1 MNRSFDTLIGIL
13 NGVIGDQL
21 ANSSSPLAT
30 NAGFYYANRKLDL
43 STPVDLQLDFPISN
57 KIIVFLHGLT
67 NTESIWDYP
76 QRSLAEQ
83 EPKAESYGNYGSA
96 LHKSL
101 GYTPFFIRYNSGLPI
116 EENGR
121 IVNGLLSQL
130 ISSYPCECDE
140 IVLVGFSMG
149 GLIARLA
156 QSYGENL
163 NERWFQLFHH
173 AIYIGTPHEGARLE
187 KFADAASSLLSDL
200 PKDYFSHWADW
211 INVRSA
217 GIKDLKHGLK
227 PNPKQASNK
236 LDDSHSTAH
245 FSKDAEHSFIS
256 GALSQDSNALLNK
269 FFGDSLVTQASASPS
284 NRPEFS
290 HSEHFDGLH
299 HLELAHSPS
308 VYHTMEKWLQ
318 NSSTRALSWKPVT
331 RSVVDS
337 DQTEASTTP
346 VKAALIQ
353 HSNAE
358 IANAGALLVAQAYLK
373 ALDTVETIHNAISVE
388 PYSVLNRIPP
398 IKLASEPIAQIHLGI
413 SETVF
418 SALRLCGTGATK
430 VLENATKTS
439 Q

>member
-21 ANSSSPLAT
+21 ANTSSPLAT
-30 NAGFYYANRKLDL
+30 NVGFYYANRKLDL
-43 STPVDLQLDFPISN
+43 STPVDLQLDFPVSN
-57 KIIVFLHGLT
+57 KVIVFLHGLT

-83 EPKAESYGNYGSA
+83 EPNAESYGNYGSA

-121 IVNGLLSQL
+121 IVNDLLSQL
-130 ISSYPCECDE
+130 ISSYPCECEE

-149 GLIARLA
+149 GLISRLA
-156 QSYGENL
+156 QSFGEHL
-163 NERWFQLFHH
+163 NEPWFQLFHH

-211 INVRSA
+211 INIRSA

-227 PNPKQASNK
+227 QNPKQPSNN
-236 LDDSHSTAH
+236 LGGSHSTAH
-245 FSKDAEHSFIS
+245 FSKNAEHSFVS
-256 GALSQDSNALLNK
+256 GALSEDSNALINK

-290 HSEHFDGLH
+290 HSAHFDGLH
-299 HLELAHSPS
+299 HLELAHSPN
-308 VYHTMEKWLQ
+308 VYHTIEKWLQ
-318 NSSTRALSWKPVT
+318 NSSTRPLSWKPVT
-331 RSVVDS
+331 HNS
-337 DQTEASTTP
+337 DKTQESTTQE
-346 VKAALIQ
+346 KAALIQ
-353 HSNAE
+353 HSKAE

-373 ALDTVETIHNAISVE
+373 TLDTVETIHNAISVE

-398 IKLASEPIAQIHLGI
+398 VKLASAPIEQIHLGI

-430 VLENATKTS
+430 VLESAAKPS